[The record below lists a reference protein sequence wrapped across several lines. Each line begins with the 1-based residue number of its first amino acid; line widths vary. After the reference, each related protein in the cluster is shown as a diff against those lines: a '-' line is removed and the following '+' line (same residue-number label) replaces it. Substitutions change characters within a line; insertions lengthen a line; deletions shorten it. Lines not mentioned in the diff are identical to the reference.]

1 MDAVEKKEGIFM
13 TADKNETKDPS
24 ANNGEMD
31 GRKTRINSIILSVIV
46 LLVVALHLRFAW
58 NRYND
63 IASSEA
69 VMLAQSME
77 SLLHPEHISEL
88 SGTEKDLDNPAY
100 IMTKLSLQKLV
111 ETNNPIRFAYL
122 MAEKENSIIILLD
135 SESPDSPDYSPPGQ
149 IYEEAD
155 EIFKA
160 PFLTG
165 KTVLTKPTTDRW
177 GTWISVLVPIK
188 DPDDG
193 RVIAI
198 MGLDYPESQWNDR
211 IWERMIPDIV
221 IVISLLILFLVMLRT
236 WNQHSLLIK
245 LNKKMAFNEALYRSV
260 FEQAPIGIAIADENR
275 YVSQSEYGQMNAN
288 PMFEQIIGWKNED
301 LSKINWT
308 DITHQEDLNLNIK
321 KYEEFKE
328 GKTGGYSIEK
338 RFIKPDGS
346 TVWTNMK
353 VSPLLG
359 YSDARSYH
367 LCLLEDIS
375 ARKAAEES
383 LKESERSKSVLLS
396 HLPGM
401 AYRCSYDPDWT
412 MHFVSDG
419 CMELTGYSPESLLNN
434 RDLSFNDLIAP
445 EYSDRLWNEWKRI
458 LADRLPFKHEY
469 EIITAEG
476 KRKWVLELAEGI
488 FNDQC
493 EVEALEGIIIDIS
506 DRKEVENL
514 LRYTNEHD
522 RWTGLFNRYYLE
534 NMLKH
539 DAGKDFY
546 EKRALISINLG
557 SVQSLTRVYG
567 FHYTQDLI
575 KKTANAFSEYSTD
588 KRILFS
594 TYENRFV
601 YYMKGYK
608 DRNELLEFTEIL
620 IEILES
626 LLATERIGCGIGI
639 MELESYDDIDVDTL
653 LKKLLIASEK
663 AIKIYDDNFGACF
676 YDVEMETEIIREQ
689 DIKSEL
695 ARIAAD
701 ENIETLFLRF
711 QPIIDLKSDKIKG
724 FEALARMKSEKLGQ
738 VPPLEFIPVA
748 EKTKLIIP
756 IGYIIFMQSF
766 RFLNRLKEI
775 GCEDI
780 NISVNVSAVQVLEKD
795 FSLKLFKIIKE
806 MQVDPKNIIIEI
818 TESVFSSNYEDIN
831 KILGELRNSGIKIA
845 IDDFG
850 TGYSSLAREQELNV
864 DCLKIDKYFIDKL
877 LEVNPDYAIIAEV
890 ISMAHKMG
898 HYVTAEGV
906 EYENQ
911 KEYLIK
917 NGCDSFQGY
926 LFARPL
932 DEDEAV
938 KMLVKEKNI
947 DQNTEI

>member
-1 MDAVEKKEGIFM
+1 
-13 TADKNETKDPS
+13 
-24 ANNGEMD
+24 
-31 GRKTRINSIILSVIV
+31 
-46 LLVVALHLRFAW
+46 
-58 NRYND
+58 
-63 IASSEA
+63 
-69 VMLAQSME
+69 
-77 SLLHPEHISEL
+77 
-88 SGTEKDLDNPAY
+88 
-100 IMTKLSLQKLV
+100 
-111 ETNNPIRFAYL
+111 
-122 MAEKENSIIILLD
+122 
-135 SESPDSPDYSPPGQ
+135 
-149 IYEEAD
+149 
-155 EIFKA
+155 
-160 PFLTG
+160 
-165 KTVLTKPTTDRW
+165 
-177 GTWISVLVPIK
+177 
-188 DPDDG
+188 
-193 RVIAI
+193 
-198 MGLDYPESQWNDR
+198 
-211 IWERMIPDIV
+211 
-221 IVISLLILFLVMLRT
+221 
-236 WNQHSLLIK
+236 
-245 LNKKMAFNEALYRSV
+245 
-260 FEQAPIGIAIADENR
+260 
-275 YVSQSEYGQMNAN
+275 
-288 PMFEQIIGWKNED
+288 
-301 LSKINWT
+301 
-308 DITHQEDLNLNIK
+308 
-321 KYEEFKE
+321 
-328 GKTGGYSIEK
+328 
-338 RFIKPDGS
+338 
-346 TVWTNMK
+346 
-353 VSPLLG
+353 
-359 YSDARSYH
+359 
-367 LCLLEDIS
+367 
-375 ARKAAEES
+375 
-383 LKESERSKSVLLS
+383 
-396 HLPGM
+396 
-401 AYRCSYDPDWT
+401 
-412 MHFVSDG
+412 
-419 CMELTGYSPESLLNN
+419 
-434 RDLSFNDLIAP
+434 
-445 EYSDRLWNEWKRI
+445 I

-626 LLATERIGCGIGI
+626 LLATERIGGGIGI

-676 YDVEMETEIIREQ
+676 YDEEMEIEIIREQ

-695 ARIAAD
+695 ARIAAG
-701 ENIETLFLRF
+701 ENIETLFLQF

-724 FEALARMKSEKLGQ
+724 FEALARMKNEKLGL

-775 GCEDI
+775 GYENI

-795 FSLKLFKIIKE
+795 FTVELLNIIKE
-806 MQVDPKNIIIEI
+806 MQVDPNNIIVEI

-877 LEVNPDYAIIAEV
+877 LEVNPDYAITAEV

-938 KMLVKEKNI
+938 KILIKEKNI

>member
-1 MDAVEKKEGIFM
+1 
-13 TADKNETKDPS
+13 
-24 ANNGEMD
+24 
-31 GRKTRINSIILSVIV
+31 
-46 LLVVALHLRFAW
+46 
-58 NRYND
+58 
-63 IASSEA
+63 
-69 VMLAQSME
+69 ME

-100 IMTKLSLQKLV
+100 IMTKLSLQRLV

-122 MAEKENSIIILLD
+122 LGEDNGSMIFLID
-135 SESPDSPDYSPPGQ
+135 SESPDSPNYSPPGQ
-149 IYEEAD
+149 IYEEAGETD
-155 EIFKA
+155 WLPFKTA
-160 PFLTG
+160 
-165 KTVLTKPTTDRW
+165 KTVLTEPTKDRW
-177 GTWISVLVPIK
+177 GTWISALVPIK
-188 DPDDG
+188 DPADG
-193 RVIAI
+193 RVIAVL
-198 MGLDYPESQWNDR
+198 GLDYSASQWNDR

-488 FNDQC
+488 F
-493 EVEALEGIIIDIS
+493 
-506 DRKEVENL
+506 
-514 LRYTNEHD
+514 
-522 RWTGLFNRYYLE
+522 
-534 NMLKH
+534 
-539 DAGKDFY
+539 
-546 EKRALISINLG
+546 
-557 SVQSLTRVYG
+557 
-567 FHYTQDLI
+567 
-575 KKTANAFSEYSTD
+575 
-588 KRILFS
+588 
-594 TYENRFV
+594 
-601 YYMKGYK
+601 
-608 DRNELLEFTEIL
+608 
-620 IEILES
+620 
-626 LLATERIGCGIGI
+626 
-639 MELESYDDIDVDTL
+639 
-653 LKKLLIASEK
+653 
-663 AIKIYDDNFGACF
+663 
-676 YDVEMETEIIREQ
+676 
-689 DIKSEL
+689 
-695 ARIAAD
+695 
-701 ENIETLFLRF
+701 
-711 QPIIDLKSDKIKG
+711 
-724 FEALARMKSEKLGQ
+724 
-738 VPPLEFIPVA
+738 
-748 EKTKLIIP
+748 
-756 IGYIIFMQSF
+756 
-766 RFLNRLKEI
+766 
-775 GCEDI
+775 
-780 NISVNVSAVQVLEKD
+780 
-795 FSLKLFKIIKE
+795 
-806 MQVDPKNIIIEI
+806 
-818 TESVFSSNYEDIN
+818 
-831 KILGELRNSGIKIA
+831 
-845 IDDFG
+845 
-850 TGYSSLAREQELNV
+850 
-864 DCLKIDKYFIDKL
+864 
-877 LEVNPDYAIIAEV
+877 
-890 ISMAHKMG
+890 
-898 HYVTAEGV
+898 
-906 EYENQ
+906 
-911 KEYLIK
+911 
-917 NGCDSFQGY
+917 
-926 LFARPL
+926 
-932 DEDEAV
+932 
-938 KMLVKEKNI
+938 
-947 DQNTEI
+947 

>member
-1 MDAVEKKEGIFM
+1 MDWAEKKEGFFM

-122 MAEKENSIIILLD
+122 LGEDNGSMIFLID
-135 SESPDSPDYSPPGQ
+135 SESPDSPNYSQPGQ
-149 IYEEAD
+149 IYEEASETD
-155 EIFKA
+155 WLPFK
-160 PFLTG
+160 TG
-165 KTVLTKPTTDRW
+165 KTVLTEPATDRG
-177 GTWISVLVPIK
+177 GTWISAHVPIK
-188 DPDDG
+188 DPADG
-193 RVIAI
+193 RVIAVL
-198 MGLDYPESQWNDR
+198 GLDYSASQWNDR

-236 WNQHSLLIK
+236 WNQHYLLIK

-308 DITHQEDLNLNIK
+308 NITHQEDLNLNIK

-359 YSDARSYH
+359 YSDVRSYH

-575 KKTANAFSEYSTD
+575 KKTANAFGEYSTD

-626 LLATERIGCGIGI
+626 LLATERIGGGIGI

-676 YDVEMETEIIREQ
+676 YDEEMEIEIIREQ

-695 ARIAAD
+695 ARIAAG
-701 ENIETLFLRF
+701 ENIETLFLQF

-724 FEALARMKSEKLGQ
+724 FEALARMKNEKLGL

-775 GCEDI
+775 GYENI

-795 FSLKLFKIIKE
+795 FTVELLNIIKE
-806 MQVDPKNIIIEI
+806 MQVDPNNIIVEI

-877 LEVNPDYAIIAEV
+877 LEVNPDYAITAEV
-890 ISMAHKMG
+890 ISMTHKMG

-938 KMLVKEKNI
+938 KILIKEKNI